1 MHGDLPEHFRLKGE
15 TDQQFKTRMRK
26 FDKMLTSKKLMLADL
41 MHDDKD
47 DKDFKE
53 KVACCFEMRV
63 NRLKK
68 RQQSENNKW
77 SKVVNSE

>member
-1 MHGDLPEHFRLKGE
+1 MK
-15 TDQQFKTRMRK
+15 K
-26 FDKMLTSKKLMLADL
+26 FDKKLTSKKLMLADL

-53 KVACCFEMRV
+53 KVAVCFEMRV

-68 RQQSENNKW
+68 R
-77 SKVVNSE
+77 